1 MSKEILNVV
10 EVVSAEK
17 GVAKEIIFEAI
28 EAALASATRKRH
40 PEDLDVRV
48 SIDRETGDYETFR
61 RWEVV
66 DEASVVFTQEEADA
80 ALAKLLAE
88 VPPPEDDDGA
98 GDDAGEPEEPVG
110 PQVFDPNR
118 QMLYDAVSERMPG
131 LGIGEFVE
139 ERIESVAFGRIAAQT
154 AKQVIVQKVREAE
167 RAQVIEAYQDRV
179 GDMVTGVVKRLER
192 GSIILDLGGNAEA
205 VVGREEA
212 IPREIARPGDRL
224 RGYLHDV
231 RAEARGPQ
239 LFVSRTAPELMVR
252 LFTLEVP
259 EIAEGLIEIMG
270 CARDPGSRAKIGV
283 RSNVPRI
290 DPVGACVGMRG
301 SRVQAVSNE
310 LAGERVDIIP
320 WDENPAQYVINA
332 MSPAEVVSIIVDE
345 EANAMDVAVQEEQ
358 LSQAIG
364 RGGQN
369 VRLASH
375 LTQWQINVMTE
386 QQADEKNEMEAGKF
400 LSLFRDQLDV
410 DEEVANILLQE
421 GFTSIEDV
429 AYVSEEEMLAI
440 DEFDEEICRE
450 LQSRARDVL
459 LIREIANEEGVSVG
473 SPAED
478 LLLLDGM
485 DTELA
490 YGLAAK
496 GVTTRE
502 ELAELSVDDFTEI
515 LEIDPER
522 AGKLIMTARAIWF
535 EQEEAESP
543 SR

>member
-40 PEDLDVRV
+40 PDELDVRV

-61 RWEVV
+61 RWEIV
-66 DEASVVFTQEEADA
+66 DDAAVVFTQEEADA
-80 ALAKLLAE
+80 ALETLLAE
-88 VPPPEDDDGA
+88 APPREDDGDAQGDVDEPA
-98 GDDAGEPEEPVG
+98 GPR
-110 PQVFDPNR
+110 VFDPNR
-118 QMLYDAVSERMPG
+118 ELLYSDASVRMPG
-131 LGIGEFVE
+131 LEVGDFVE
-139 ERIESVAFGRIAAQT
+139 DPIESVVFGRIAAQT

-179 GDMVTGVVKRLER
+179 GEMVTGVVKRLER

-205 VVGREEA
+205 IVSREEV
-212 IPREIARPGDRL
+212 IPREIVRPGDRL
-224 RGYLHDV
+224 RGYLQEV
-231 RAEARGPQ
+231 RAEVRGPQ

-259 EIAEGLIEIMG
+259 EISEGLIEIMG

-283 RSNVPRI
+283 RSNVARI

-310 LAGERVDIIP
+310 LAGERVDIIL

-332 MSPAEVVSIIVDE
+332 MSPAEVVSIVVDE
-345 EANAMDVAVQEEQ
+345 ESRAMDVAVHEEQ
-358 LSQAIG
+358 LPQAIG

-369 VRLASH
+369 VRLASQ
-375 LTQWQINVMTE
+375 LAKWQINVMTE
-386 QQADEKNEMEAGKF
+386 LQADEKNEMEAGKF

-410 DEEVANILLQE
+410 DEEVALILLQE
-421 GFTSIEDV
+421 GFTSIEEV
-429 AYVSEEEMLAI
+429 AYVPEAEMLAI
-440 DEFDEEICRE
+440 DEFDEDICRE

-459 LIREIANEEGVSVG
+459 LIREIASEEGVSSG

-502 ELAELSVDDFTEI
+502 NLADLSVDDFTEI
-515 LEIDPER
+515 IEIDPER

-543 SR
+543 PR

>member
-17 GVAKEIIFEAI
+17 GVDKEVIFEAI

-40 PEDLDVRV
+40 PEDLEVRV

-66 DEASVVFTQEEADA
+66 DDAAVVFTQEDADA
-80 ALAKLLAE
+80 ALEKLLAE
-88 VPPPEDDDGA
+88 APPPE
-98 GDDAGEPEEPVG
+98 GDNGGVGDEPVG
-110 PQVFDPNR
+110 PRVFDPNR
-118 QMLYDAVSERMPG
+118 EVLHSDDSVRG
-131 LGIGEFVE
+131 LGLEVGEFVE
-139 ERIESVAFGRIAAQT
+139 EPIPSVAFGRIAAQT

-179 GDMVTGVVKRLER
+179 GEMVTGVVKRLER

-205 VVGREEA
+205 IVSREEV
-212 IPREIARPGDRL
+212 IPREIVRPGDRL
-224 RGYLHDV
+224 RGYLREV
-231 RAEARGPQ
+231 RAEVRGPQ
-239 LFVSRTAPELMVR
+239 LFVSRTAPELMVK

-283 RSNVPRI
+283 RSHVARI

-310 LAGERVDIIP
+310 LAGERVDIIM
-320 WDENPAQYVINA
+320 WDENPAQFVINA
-332 MSPAEVVSIIVDE
+332 MSPAEVVSIVVDE
-345 EANAMDVAVQEEQ
+345 ESKAMDVAVHEEQ

-369 VRLASH
+369 VRLASQ
-375 LTQWQINVMTE
+375 LAQWQINVMTE
-386 QQADEKNEMEAGKF
+386 QQADEKNEVEAGKF

-410 DEEVANILLQE
+410 DEEVALILLQE
-421 GFTSIEDV
+421 GFTSIEEV
-429 AYVSEEEMLAI
+429 AYVPEAEMLAI
-440 DEFDEEICRE
+440 DEFDEDICRE

-459 LIREIANEEGVSVG
+459 LIREIASEEGVSSG

-478 LLLLDGM
+478 LLLLEGM

-502 ELAELSVDDFTEI
+502 DLADLSVDDFTE
-515 LEIDPER
+515 LMEIDPER

-535 EQEEAESP
+535 EQEETETP
-543 SR
+543 PR

>member
-17 GVAKEIIFEAI
+17 GVAKEVIFEAI

-40 PEDLDVRV
+40 PEDLEVRV

-66 DEASVVFTQEEADA
+66 DDAAVVFTQEDADA
-80 ALAKLLAE
+80 ALEKLLAE
-88 VPPPEDDDGA
+88 APPPE
-98 GDDAGEPEEPVG
+98 GDSGDIGGEPVG
-110 PQVFDPNR
+110 PRVFDPNR
-118 QMLYDAVSERMPG
+118 DILHSDDSVRALELEV
-131 LGIGEFVE
+131 GEFVE
-139 ERIESVAFGRIAAQT
+139 EPIPSVAFGRIAAQT

-179 GDMVTGVVKRLER
+179 GEMVTGVVKRLER

-205 VVGREEA
+205 IVSREEV
-212 IPREIARPGDRL
+212 IPREIVRPGDRL
-224 RGYLHDV
+224 RGYLREV
-231 RAEARGPQ
+231 RAEVRGPQ
-239 LFVSRTAPELMVR
+239 LFVSRTAPELMVK

-283 RSNVPRI
+283 RSNVARI

-310 LAGERVDIIP
+310 LAGERVDIIM
-320 WDENPAQYVINA
+320 WDENPAQFVINA
-332 MSPAEVVSIIVDE
+332 MSPAEVVSIVVDE
-345 EANAMDVAVQEEQ
+345 ESKAMDVAVHEEQ

-369 VRLASH
+369 VRLASQ
-375 LTQWQINVMTE
+375 LAQWQINVMTE
-386 QQADEKNEMEAGKF
+386 QQADEKNEVEAGKF

-410 DEEVANILLQE
+410 DEEVALILLQE
-421 GFTSIEDV
+421 GFTSIEEV
-429 AYVSEEEMLAI
+429 AYVPEAEMLAI
-440 DEFDEEICRE
+440 DEFDESICRE

-459 LIREIANEEGVSVG
+459 LIREIASEEGVSSG

-478 LLLLDGM
+478 LLLLEGM

-502 ELAELSVDDFTEI
+502 DLADLSVDDFTE
-515 LEIDPER
+515 LMEIDPER

-535 EQEEAESP
+535 EPEETETP
-543 SR
+543 PR